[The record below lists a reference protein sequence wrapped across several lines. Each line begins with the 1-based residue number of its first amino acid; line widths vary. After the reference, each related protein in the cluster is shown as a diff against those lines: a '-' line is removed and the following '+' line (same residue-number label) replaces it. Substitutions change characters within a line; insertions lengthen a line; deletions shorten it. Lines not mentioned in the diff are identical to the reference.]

1 MARIIAGL
9 GSPHAPAVGAAVDRH
24 EEASA
29 YWKPLFEGYKPMR
42 AWLERVRPDVF
53 ILFSN
58 DHFTSFF
65 LDIIPTFA
73 LGVASVHEIADE
85 GWGKR
90 PLPPVPGD
98 TELAWHLAKSLVD
111 EGFDPAVC
119 HRLPLDHGCL
129 SPLSALLSW
138 TPQWPVRV
146 IPILVNVLHFPIP
159 TPARCFELGRAVR
172 RAVASYED
180 DLKVVVLGTGGLSHQ
195 LTGERF
201 GFINPQWD
209 AEFLDRLE
217 REPQSLAAL
226 DHRDFIERGGTESV
240 EVILWLCMR
249 GALSARVRCVHRNYY
264 HATLTGYGQVIYED
278 LEAQE
283 PAPAAAHRVAHS

>member
-24 EEASA
+24 DEESP
-29 YWKPLFEGYKPMR
+29 YWKPLFDGYKPMR
-42 AWLERVRPDVF
+42 AWLERERPDVV

-65 LDIIPTFA
+65 LDVIPTFA
-73 LGVASVHEIADE
+73 IGVASVHEIADE

-90 PLPPVPGD
+90 PLPPVPGH
-98 TELAWHLAKSLVD
+98 TELAWHLSKTLVD
-111 EGFDPAVC
+111 GGFDPAIC
-119 HRLPLDHGCL
+119 HRMPLDHGCL
-129 SPLSALLSW
+129 SPLSALFSW
-138 TPQWPVRV
+138 TPGWPVCV

-159 TPARCFELGRAVR
+159 TPERCFRFGQTVR
-172 RAVASYED
+172 RAITSYED

-201 GFINPQWD
+201 GHINPEWD
-209 AEFLDRLE
+209 AKFLDLLE
-217 REPQSLAAL
+217 TDPESLIAL
-226 DHRDFIERGGTESV
+226 RHEDFIERGGTESV

-249 GALSARVRCVHRNYY
+249 GALSKRVRRVHRNYY
-264 HATLTGYGQVIYED
+264 HATLTGYAQVIYED
-278 LEAQE
+278 TEGH
-283 PAPAAAHRVAHS
+283 PG

>member
-1 MARIIAGL
+1 MGRIIGGL

-24 EEASA
+24 DEETP
-29 YWKPLFEGYKPMR
+29 YWKPLFDGYKPMR
-42 AWLERVRPDVF
+42 AWLERERPDVC

-65 LDIIPTFA
+65 LDVIPTFA
-73 LGVASVHEIADE
+73 LGVASTHEIADE

-90 PLPPVPGD
+90 GLPPVPGD
-98 TELAWHLAKSLVD
+98 TELGWHIARSLV
-111 EGFDPAVC
+111 EESFDPAVC
-119 HRLPLDHGCL
+119 HRMPLDHGCL
-129 SPLSALLSW
+129 APLSALFPW
-138 TPQWPVRV
+138 EPAWPVRV

-180 DLKVVVLGTGGLSHQ
+180 EVKVVVLGTGGLSHQ

-201 GFINPQWD
+201 GFINPEWD

-217 REPQSLAAL
+217 RDPQSLASLA
-226 DHRDFIERGGTESV
+226 HRDYIERGGSESV
-240 EVILWLCMR
+240 EVILWLAMR
-249 GALSARVRCVHRNYY
+249 GALSQRVRCVHRNYY
-264 HATLTGYGQVIYED
+264 HATLTGYAQVIFED
-278 LEAQE
+278 LE
-283 PAPAAAHRVAHS
+283 

>member
-1 MARIIAGL
+1 VARIIAGL
-9 GSPHAPAVGAAVDRH
+9 GSPHAPAIGAAVDRH
-24 EEASA
+24 DEQSA
-29 YWKPLFEGYKPMR
+29 YWKPLFDGYAPMR
-42 AWLERVRPDVF
+42 TWLERERPDVF

-65 LDIIPTFA
+65 LDMIPTFA
-73 LGVASVHEIADE
+73 IGVAGMHEIADE

-90 PLPPVPGD
+90 QLPPVPGH
-98 TELAWHLAKSLVD
+98 TELAWHLSNSIVE

-129 SPLSALLSW
+129 SPLSALLAW
-138 TPQWPVRV
+138 TPQWPVRL

-172 RAVASYED
+172 RAISSYED

-201 GFINPQWD
+201 GYINPEWD

-217 REPQSLAAL
+217 RDPRSLAAL
-226 DHRDFIERGGTESV
+226 SHQDFIERGGTESV

-249 GALSARVRCVHRNYY
+249 GALSERVRCVHRNYY
-264 HATLTGYGQVIYED
+264 HATLTGYGQVIFED
-278 LEAQE
+278 TET
-283 PAPAAAHRVAHS
+283 APR

>member
-1 MARIIAGL
+1 MARIVGGL

-24 EEASA
+24 DEETP
-29 YWKPLFEGYKPMR
+29 YWKPLFDGYRPMR
-42 AWLERVRPDVF
+42 AWLERAQPDVL

-65 LDIIPTFA
+65 LDAIPTFA
-73 LGVASVHEIADE
+73 IGVAGVHEIADE

-98 TELAWHLAKSLVD
+98 TDLAWHLSKSLVD
-111 EGFDPAVC
+111 EGFDPTVC
-119 HRLPLDHGCL
+119 HRMPLDHGCL

-138 TPQWPVRV
+138 TPRWPVRV

-159 TPARCFELGRAVR
+159 TPARCFQLGQAVR
-172 RAVASYED
+172 RAAASYPD

-201 GFINPQWD
+201 GYINPQWD

-217 REPQSLAAL
+217 RDPESLAAL
-226 DHRDFIERGGTESV
+226 RHQDFIERGGSESV

-249 GALSARVRCVHRNYY
+249 GALSRQVRCIHRNYY
-264 HATLTGYGQVIYED
+264 HATLTGYAQVIYED
-278 LEAQE
+278 TENEAV
-283 PAPAAAHRVAHS
+283 APSLRGAA

>member
-1 MARIIAGL
+1 MGRIIAGL

-24 EEASA
+24 DEEAP
-29 YWKPLFEGYKPMR
+29 YWKPLFDGYRPMR
-42 AWLERVRPDVF
+42 AWLERERPDVC

-65 LDIIPTFA
+65 LDVIPTFA
-73 LGVASVHEIADE
+73 LGVAGTHEIADE
-85 GWGKR
+85 GWGR
-90 PLPPVPGD
+90 RALPPVPGD
-98 TELAWHLAKSLVD
+98 TELGWHLARSLVE

-119 HRLPLDHGCL
+119 HRMPLDLGCL
-129 SPLSALLSW
+129 SPLSALW
-138 TPQWPVRV
+138 PWNPAWPVRV

-180 DLKVVVLGTGGLSHQ
+180 AARVVVLGTGGLSHQ

-201 GFINPQWD
+201 GFINPEWD

-217 REPQSLAAL
+217 RDPESLAAL
-226 DHRDFIERGGTESV
+226 AHRDYIERGGSESV
-240 EVILWLCMR
+240 EVILWLAMR
-249 GALSARVRCVHRNYY
+249 GALSERVRCVHRNYY
-264 HATLTGYGQVIYED
+264 HATLTGYGQVVFED
-278 LEAQE
+278 TQ
-283 PAPAAAHRVAHS
+283 

>member
-1 MARIIAGL
+1 MARILAGF

-24 EEASA
+24 DEQSP
-29 YWKPLFEGYKPMR
+29 YWKPLFDGYAPMR
-42 AWLERVRPDVF
+42 AWLERERPDVF

-65 LDIIPTFA
+65 LDMIPTFA
-73 LGVASVHEIADE
+73 IGVADVHEIADE

-90 PLPPVPGD
+90 PLPPVPGH
-98 TELAWHLAKSLVD
+98 TELAWHLSNSIVA
-111 EGFDPAVC
+111 EGFDPAIC

-138 TPQWPVRV
+138 VPRWPVRV

-159 TPARCFELGRAVR
+159 TPARCFELGHAVR
-172 RAVASYED
+172 RAILSYED

-201 GFINPQWD
+201 GYINPDWD

-217 REPQSLAAL
+217 RDPGSLAAL
-226 DHRDFIERGGTESV
+226 SHRDFIERGGTESV

-249 GALSARVRCVHRNYY
+249 GALSAQVRCVHRNYY
-264 HATLTGYGQVIYED
+264 HATLTGYGQVIFED
-278 LEAQE
+278 TGST
-283 PAPAAAHRVAHS
+283 AP